1 LSIFFTE
8 KASDKVTE
16 RGNPSGMATTTTVIP
31 IMRKLKSVLISFPVS
46 HCLEIPLMIENL
58 IRRTIIITIA
68 E

>member
-1 LSIFFTE
+1 LTE

-31 IMRKLKSVLISFPVS
+31 IMRKLNSLFISFPES
-46 HCLEIPLMIENL
+46 HYLETPFIIANL
-58 IRRTIIITIA
+58 IKRTIIIIMA